1 MQDYNYMNSNC
12 FEITIEQ
19 GCKKFPEASELPKDW
34 EENKRALIAFLDQVC
49 LDFCKLYFLVCTR
62 KVNNPF
68 KMKGGNRKEIVQKES
83 PKKQ

>member
-1 MQDYNYMNSNC
+1 MNSNC

-49 LDFCKLYFLVCTR
+49 FDSSYFVR
-62 KVNNPF
+62 E
-68 KMKGGNRKEIVQKES
+68 KENTHN
-83 PKKQ
+83 